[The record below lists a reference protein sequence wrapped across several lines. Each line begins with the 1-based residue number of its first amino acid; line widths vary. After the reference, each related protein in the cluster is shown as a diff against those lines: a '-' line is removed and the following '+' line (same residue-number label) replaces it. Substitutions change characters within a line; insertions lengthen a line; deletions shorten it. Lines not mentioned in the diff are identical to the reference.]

1 MSIIDYI
8 AIFLIIYFV
17 IVGYRHGFV
26 YELLSLAGLIAA
38 LYIAAN
44 YYYRVAPSILP
55 FIRNHLNS
63 DTHTALV
70 LANIASYF
78 ALVTAVILVFIFI
91 LIPLLKKAFRV
102 ALSTG
107 FDKLMGIMFGFF
119 KGVAVVIILFN
130 IVYLFTPN
138 FNSYF
143 LKKYGNIIFIRKST
157 NLQIPKLPR
166 KNFPVPKAHSLKE
179 II

>member
-8 AIFLIIYFV
+8 AIILIIYFV

-26 YELLSLAGLIAA
+26 YELVSLAGLVAA
-38 LYIAAN
+38 IYIAAN
-44 YYYRVAPSILP
+44 YYYRVSPHILP
-55 FIRNHLNS
+55 LVRNHLNL

-78 ALVTAVILVFIFI
+78 ALVAAVMLVFTFI

-102 ALSTG
+102 VLSTG
-107 FDKLMGIMFGFF
+107 FDKLMGIVFGFF
-119 KGVAVVIILFN
+119 KGAAVVIILFN
-130 IVYLFTPN
+130 IVYLFAPN

-143 LKKYGNIIFIRKST
+143 LKKYGNIIFIKKST

-166 KNFPVPKAHSLKE
+166 KNFPMPKGRSLKE